1 MDTVRSLDQPHL
13 LEHGSVEDEYEN
25 RLLHSDVSFR
35 NDNGTIFGYLEEATH
50 GTTFASSIKNYERT
64 RNGLVACMALNT
76 QQDGDSKWR

>member
-35 NDNGTIFGYLEEATH
+35 NDNGTLLGYLKESTN
-50 GTTFASSIKNYERT
+50 GTIFAYPIKTYNVIVI
-64 RNGLVACMALNT
+64 LVQL
-76 QQDGDSKWR
+76 GWL